1 MNVHSH
7 VKVIVKS
14 RTNSK
19 IVLHPKGVSDT
30 EQNLLTKTFVTCS
43 TNQKFDSNQDKYT
56 LPATMMLR
64 DKAGHG
70 SSGRGTNKVMA
81 VVIKVEVVAAKREVA
96 VVKAGVALTKVV
108 IEEVYLDVLNSAP
121 PCRRCCQPQ
130 GLVLPM
136 LLPQV
141 LYTAVARAEV
151 GVAKAGVVVV
161 QAEAYASRAK
171 VVVALSFLLPAP
183 PCHQR
188 PHPTRKA
195 VAIAAGIH

>member
-1 MNVHSH
+1 
-7 VKVIVKS
+7 
-14 RTNSK
+14 
-19 IVLHPKGVSDT
+19 
-30 EQNLLTKTFVTCS
+30 
-43 TNQKFDSNQDKYT
+43 
-56 LPATMMLR
+56 
-64 DKAGHG
+64 
-70 SSGRGTNKVMA
+70 MA

-183 PCHQR
+183 PCHQCPPPQTAGKLLLLLQELTTGCAVVAVLLVETR
-188 PHPTRKA
+188 IVTRMIGSAQLMMVESAAPTREYQ
-195 VAIAAGIH
+195 GSWIHKRTQR